1 MRNGLA
7 AGFSFPEYRV
17 PQRTHVYT
25 VVMILVVLLA
35 TGLRLHE
42 LNTDS
47 LWGDELFEARN
58 AQNDVG
64 TILGGQDFANRPIL
78 LLTHLFML
86 AGSQEFLVRFA
97 YAAAGILGVAVV
109 YRMGKTLF
117 DTRTGIVASFLLA
130 VSAFHIQYSQEA
142 RSYSL
147 TVLLTLASLY
157 CLLCALQDNRL
168 GHWVGFATLT
178 ALSLN
183 NNAIAF
189 SVLGSEV
196 AFGVAVSLWDRLSG
210 SRERG
215 RSTSSQDPRRMT
227 GGSSLLARVRSSRE
241 LMLLFSTAGGLLLFL
256 LTSDFWL
263 SYLVSKV
270 QVGVGSS
277 GDGGGGSV
285 VRLSLAYF
293 GDLLGAYG
301 VGDGWRLYLVAAVFG
316 IGLVTSALC
325 QQWKQLL
332 LVVLWVVPPFLV
344 IPFVSS
350 STYFGPRHLIFML
363 PIYLIFVA
371 RGISAIAHFVGGLIG
386 QLTKAKSFP
395 WEPVT
400 LVLLAGIFGWMSMRP
415 VQVYYAKEKQD
426 WKSAV
431 AFLYERIGA
440 EDIIIQMLVWPQ
452 EALGYYWKRYYPDE
466 PMEFYN
472 PFQVDEDDFPADVW
486 WVFSLSSGNSPPRKH
501 NKLQRLLGDAFEVS
515 RFYQVAIV
523 HREMEIQDLVDYSG
537 VADQLIS
544 AQAEV
549 DNAARRD
556 LYSGRLVRL
565 WQGLAETW
573 ADAGRYEQ
581 AIVAYERAIELAP
594 FREGFFVRLAQ
605 VYHAIGQPDMALVNL
620 QQAVDVAPDQ
630 AWPRLVLADTYRSLG
645 QLDLAIATYQEVL
658 QLAPESAEAHLGLG
672 LAYEAQG
679 MTEGAIHEY
688 HIVVEM
694 APESGP
700 GQRAQQKLDAYDQ

>member
-1 MRNGLA
+1 
-7 AGFSFPEYRV
+7 
-17 PQRTHVYT
+17 
-25 VVMILVVLLA
+25 
-35 TGLRLHE
+35 
-42 LNTDS
+42 
-47 LWGDELFEARN
+47 
-58 AQNDVG
+58 
-64 TILGGQDFANRPIL
+64 
-78 LLTHLFML
+78 
-86 AGSQEFLVRFA
+86 
-97 YAAAGILGVAVV
+97 
-109 YRMGKTLF
+109 
-117 DTRTGIVASFLLA
+117 
-130 VSAFHIQYSQEA
+130 
-142 RSYSL
+142 
-147 TVLLTLASLY
+147 
-157 CLLCALQDNRL
+157 
-168 GHWVGFATLT
+168 
-178 ALSLN
+178 
-183 NNAIAF
+183 
-189 SVLGSEV
+189 
-196 AFGVAVSLWDRLSG
+196 
-210 SRERG
+210 
-215 RSTSSQDPRRMT
+215 
-227 GGSSLLARVRSSRE
+227 
-241 LMLLFSTAGGLLLFL
+241 
-256 LTSDFWL
+256 
-263 SYLVSKV
+263 
-270 QVGVGSS
+270 
-277 GDGGGGSV
+277 
-285 VRLSLAYF
+285 
-293 GDLLGAYG
+293 
-301 VGDGWRLYLVAAVFG
+301 
-316 IGLVTSALC
+316 
-325 QQWKQLL
+325 
-332 LVVLWVVPPFLV
+332 
-344 IPFVSS
+344 
-350 STYFGPRHLIFML
+350 
-363 PIYLIFVA
+363 
-371 RGISAIAHFVGGLIG
+371 
-386 QLTKAKSFP
+386 
-395 WEPVT
+395 
-400 LVLLAGIFGWMSMRP
+400 MSIRP
-415 VQVYYAKEKQD
+415 VQAYYAEEKQD

-605 VYHAIGQPDMALVNL
+605 VYHAIGQPDIALVNL

-630 AWPRLVLADTYRSLG
+630 AWPRRVLADTYRSLG